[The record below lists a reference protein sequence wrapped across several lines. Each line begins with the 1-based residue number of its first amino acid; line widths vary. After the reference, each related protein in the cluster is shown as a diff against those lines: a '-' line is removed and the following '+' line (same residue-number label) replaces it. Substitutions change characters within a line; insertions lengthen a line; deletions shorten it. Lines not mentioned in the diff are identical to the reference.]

1 MMHLKMEEG
10 ATSQEMQVTSRA
22 KKCKK
27 AYPLLEPPQEHSSAN
42 TLILDQWDPLWND
55 FQSPD
60 YNTFVLFYATV
71 FVIIFMTAIGN

>member
-1 MMHLKMEEG
+1 MHLKMEEG

-42 TLILDQWDPLWND
+42 TLILDQ
-55 FQSPD
+55 
-60 YNTFVLFYATV
+60 
-71 FVIIFMTAIGN
+71 